1 MENVVRILVMLA
13 AGGLALALIGWGLIW
28 WFEESRRLK
37 RLIKRTL
44 GGAFDAVIV
53 ARGRNAAA
61 GFRIETDQFVVMANG
76 GAEARLYKLDQVQ
89 GAELLV
95 DDAVTARV
103 YRNENRR
110 ALDKL
115 EEAPQEIVLRLIFD
129 DPRAPDFDLELWRIE
144 DLESRHALTPKAVLQ
159 EARSWLSRTESLLRR
174 GGTGRVAMPTA
185 VAAPTPLPEAP
196 PWDDDVE
203 D

>member
-1 MENVVRILVMLA
+1 MDNIVRILVMVA
-13 AGGLALALIGWGLIW
+13 AGGLVLALLGWGLIW

-37 RLIKRTL
+37 RLVKRTL
-44 GGAFDAVIV
+44 GGDCDAAIV

-61 GFRIETDQFVVMANG
+61 GFRVDTDQFVVMAKG
-76 GAEARLYKLDQVQ
+76 GAEARLYRLDQVQ

-103 YRNENRR
+103 YRNESRR
-110 ALDKL
+110 ALEKL
-115 EEAPQEIVLRLIFD
+115 DSAPQEIALRLVFD
-129 DPRAPDFDLELWRIE
+129 DPRAPDFDLLLWQIE

-174 GGTGRVAMPTA
+174 GGTGRVAIPTPVAA
-185 VAAPTPLPEAP
+185 VAEAP
-196 PWDDDVE
+196 PWE
-203 D
+203 DEEDAG

>member
-1 MENVVRILVMLA
+1 METVVRILVMLA
-13 AGGLALALIGWGLIW
+13 AGGLVLALVGWVLIW

-37 RLIKRTL
+37 RLVKRTL
-44 GGAFDAVIV
+44 GGDCDAAVV

-61 GFRIETDQFVVMANG
+61 GFRIGTDQFLVMSKG

-95 DDAVTARV
+95 DDAVVARV
-103 YRNENRR
+103 YRNEPRR

-129 DPRAPDFDLELWRIE
+129 DARAPDFDLELWRIE

-159 EARSWLSRTESLLRR
+159 EARSWLSRVESLLRQSA
-174 GGTGRVAMPTA
+174 GSRVAML
-185 VAAPTPLPEAP
+185 TPAHSEAP
-196 PWDDDVE
+196 PWE
-203 D
+203 DEVD